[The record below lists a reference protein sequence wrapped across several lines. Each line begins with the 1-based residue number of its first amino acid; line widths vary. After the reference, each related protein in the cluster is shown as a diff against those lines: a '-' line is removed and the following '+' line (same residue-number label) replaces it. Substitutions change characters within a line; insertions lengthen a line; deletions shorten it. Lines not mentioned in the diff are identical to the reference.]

1 MSQGKNVERMT
12 EDRPRLPTLDEL
24 WERSAHGT
32 HREDLQ
38 AAFDLGKAE
47 GIQQER
53 ARLAVMVERTF
64 GTQASG
70 PEIAAAIRRSEE
82 G

>member
-1 MSQGKNVERMT
+1 MT

-38 AAFDLGKAE
+38 AAYDLGKAE

-53 ARLAVMVERTF
+53 ALASQEMDRLRAERDELR
-64 GTQASG
+64 GR
-70 PEIAAAIRRSEE
+70 IANARL
-82 G
+82 